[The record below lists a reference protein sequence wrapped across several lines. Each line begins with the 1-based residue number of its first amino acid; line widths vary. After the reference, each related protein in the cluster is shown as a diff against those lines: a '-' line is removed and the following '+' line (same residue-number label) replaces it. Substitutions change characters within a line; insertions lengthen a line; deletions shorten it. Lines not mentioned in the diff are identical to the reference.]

1 MTFKAI
7 HGLAPS
13 YISEMVTVMRPS
25 SYQLRRNK
33 ELLIEPVNNR
43 NTKKTLGD
51 RAFSFAAPT
60 VFNALPH
67 FIRRDSNFN
76 SFKSSL
82 KTYLFQI
89 AYCT

>member
-1 MTFKAI
+1 
-7 HGLAPS
+7 
-13 YISEMVTVMRPS
+13 MVTVMRPS

-33 ELLIEPVNNR
+33 ELLIEPANNR

-67 FIRRDSNFN
+67 FIRQGSNFN

-82 KTYLFQI
+82 KTYTLHIVHRFI
-89 AYCT
+89 RLS